1 MSAMISRPRLALVLL
16 VCVLA
21 GCSSSYSPP
30 PPTASAPPRTRC
42 LSNPQDTTL
51 RPMIFLFCVES
62 P

>member
-1 MSAMISRPRLALVLL
+1 MISRPRLALVLAL
-16 VCVLA
+16 SFLA
-21 GCSSSYSPP
+21 GCSSSAPP

-42 LSNPQDTTL
+42 LSNPSETTL

>member
-1 MSAMISRPRLALVLL
+1 MSAMISRPPLALVVL

-21 GCSSSYSPP
+21 GCSSYSPP
-30 PPTASAPPRTRC
+30 PPAASAPPRTRC
-42 LSNPQDTTL
+42 LSNPSDNTL